1 MNQQQ
6 FCVGIKTS
14 KQKVKEKVGQ
24 VAETEKY
31 KFKVRYINRQVVV
44 K

>member
-6 FCVGIKTS
+6 FCVGIKTN

-24 VAETEKY
+24 VAETE
-31 KFKVRYINRQVVV
+31 RLP
-44 K
+44 

>member
-1 MNQQQ
+1 MKQQ

-24 VAETEKY
+24 VAQTE
-31 KFKVRYINRQVVV
+31 RLR
-44 K
+44 

>member
-24 VAETEKY
+24 VAETQRGCLKRD
-31 KFKVRYINRQVVV
+31 FIVSRGDWL
-44 K
+44 